1 MQISPIIYVFLF
13 RDRWSKDWGLSDM
26 GFGREK
32 TTYCYFA
39 IASSCSLPYD
49 SDIRM
54 MVAKSAILITVA
66 DDFFDMEGSL
76 IQLKDLTDAVQRH
89 VAI

>member
-1 MQISPIIYVFLF
+1 
-13 RDRWSKDWGLSDM
+13 M

-32 TTYCYFA
+32 TMYCYFA
-39 IASSCSLPYD
+39 ISASLSLPYD

-76 IQLKDLTDAVQRH
+76 NELNILTAAVRR
-89 VAI
+89 

>member
-1 MQISPIIYVFLF
+1 
-13 RDRWSKDWGLSDM
+13 M

-32 TTYCYFA
+32 TTYSYFA
-39 IASSCSLPYD
+39 TASSCVSLPHD
-49 SDIRM
+49 SEIRM
-54 MVAKSAILITVA
+54 MIAKSAILVTVA